1 MNQNDT
7 REHRTVHSHSNK
19 VERASDFLIKGL
31 PRNPLL
37 PEYLPNSPA
46 TLPSI
51 QGRCRSSLLLMEQ
64 TRGWIVAGLGHDLHG
79 LVVQG
84 SLAHLAVHELVL
96 VEQAQLHLRLH
107 PHGLWD
113 ADTP

>member
-7 REHRTVHSHSNK
+7 REHRTVHSHGKK

-37 PEYLPNSPA
+37 PESLPSSPA
-46 TLPSI
+46 TVPSI
-51 QGRCRSSLLLMEQ
+51 QGRSSLLLMEQ
-64 TRGWIVAGLGHDLHG
+64 SWGWLVAGLGHDLHG

-96 VEQAQLHLRLH
+96 AEQAQLHLRLH